1 MYVLEEANLKSTKN
15 RTFDDLV
22 SVMTRG
28 EPVQYRTAREYLGD
42 SSSIEEELA
51 RRQKILEYA
60 NENYNFSTD
69 IYPEQ
74 FVGAAE
80 TYQ

>member
-1 MYVLEEANLKSTKN
+1 MAKETKGRN
-15 RTFDDLV
+15 FDDLV
-22 SVMTRG
+22 SIMTRG
-28 EPVQYRTAREYLGD
+28 EPVQYKTAKEYLAD

-60 NENYNFSTD
+60 EANYDFAEE

-74 FVGAAE
+74 FLGAAE